1 MENEKLFSTDCI
13 RTYTGKYLDVF
24 NPDPE
29 QICIEDIAHAL
40 ANQCRFSGHTRTFY
54 SVVQHS
60 VMVARRVPDRF
71 KLQALMHD
79 ASEAYMLD
87 IPTPIKLK
95 LPDYMVAEKNLMHCI
110 ATKFGFSWPMHACV
124 NEADK
129 LELQS
134 DWHYLM
140 DYNPGHID
148 CWKPD
153 DAEHEFL
160 YLFRKYSDFKCY
172 GRR

>member
-13 RTYTGKYLDVF
+13 RTFSGKYLDVF

-40 ANQCRFSGHTRTFY
+40 ANQCRFSGHTSKFY
-54 SVVQHS
+54 SVAQHS
-60 VMVARRVPDRF
+60 VMVSRRVPDRF

-95 LPDYMVAEKNLMHCI
+95 LPAYMVAEKNLMHCI
-110 ATKFGFSWPMHACV
+110 ADKFKFEWPMRV
-124 NEADK
+124 QVYEADK
-129 LELQS
+129 QELQS
-134 DWHYLM
+134 DWYFFM
-140 DYNPGHID
+140 EKGNRNAE
-148 CWKPD
+148 CWTFEK
-153 DAEHEFL
+153 AKTEFL
-160 YLFRKYSDFKCY
+160 YCFRKYINSSKY
-172 GRR
+172 GGK